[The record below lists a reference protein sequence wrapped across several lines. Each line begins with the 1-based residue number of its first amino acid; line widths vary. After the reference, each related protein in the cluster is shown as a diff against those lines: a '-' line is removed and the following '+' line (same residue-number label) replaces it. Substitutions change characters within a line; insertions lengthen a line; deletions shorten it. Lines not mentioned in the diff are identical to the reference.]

1 MGQGTDSCGGYEH
14 DYNPYEDGLILGDWT
29 QRDGSKINVSKM
41 SVRHL
46 KNSKRIAEQAVYE
59 ACFECDKEMWQD
71 WVDVFDKEI
80 WDRGK
85 IKKDKPK
92 NTKSKPTTTRGS
104 KVIMICHCG
113 NEYEAR
119 TADINR
125 GWGLSC
131 SKRCAS
137 IRREFGRPAAKPK

>member
-41 SVRHL
+41 SIRHI
-46 KNSKRIAEQAVYE
+46 KNSKRIAEQAVYG
-59 ACFECDKEMWQD
+59 ACFECDKEMWQE
-71 WVDVFDKEI
+71 WVDVFDKELG
-80 WDRGK
+80 DRCK

-92 NTKSKPTTTRGS
+92 DIKSKPTATRGS
-104 KVIMICHCG
+104 KVVMICHCG
-113 NEYEAR
+113 GEYEAR
-119 TADINR
+119 AADINR